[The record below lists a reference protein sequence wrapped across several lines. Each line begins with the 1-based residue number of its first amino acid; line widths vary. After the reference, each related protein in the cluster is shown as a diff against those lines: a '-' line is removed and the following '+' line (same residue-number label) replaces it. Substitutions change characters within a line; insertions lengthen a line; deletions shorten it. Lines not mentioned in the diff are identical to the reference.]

1 MGFFDK
7 IKEFSLKVTEVEN
20 SIYSGKTDYLEMYE
34 RNLQLEKEI
43 EQRTK
48 ELNLANKR
56 ILTLQHI
63 LDMMNSAKPLQSVL
77 ENIVNS
83 LQGELGYLHSNIV
96 RVASDDKGEYMHVL
110 AQSKDLA
117 IQRVNSIIH
126 DPMQT
131 RRLAYDPDS
140 YYAIAIREK
149 KIVQTKNFEKAL
161 RFILPNLDEATVNDT
176 VQNIQS
182 KSLIIIPLY
191 TRSKPFGIFCVF
203 SSREELT
210 DTEADFLT
218 TYAQQIEV
226 AITIADLF
234 ETVKSQAVTDSLTG
248 LYNRRYFEECLTRE
262 VTRAQRQ
269 NQPFS
274 IIGLDLDFLKKINDV
289 HGHAYGDLA
298 IKTIA
303 EILKKNARSIDI
315 AARMGGEEF
324 NLLLPGIDS
333 KGAMIAA
340 ERIRKAIEVE
350 EIETIGHITAS
361 VGVATY
367 LEHSDNIDEVMELTD
382 QAMYMSKRNG
392 RNQVTLAKPITE
404 TSWQE
409 IAVNTF
415 IDILSKHNVPIDA
428 SVSEEIC
435 EKLKNTTGTKDVLY
449 SVADMINSIYN
460 PLHSEGVMKSKV
472 LLAVSLAKRFDL
484 SKEEIDNLR
493 IATLLYDIG
502 NLMLPPEILL
512 KRGPLTDVEHIKM
525 QEHPLIAAREIL
537 KPISYIQDV
546 IPIIEHH
553 HENWDGTGYPGKIA
567 KEEIPMT
574 SQIILIVDAYFALTE
589 QRPYRAKLSPKEAL
603 EIIKKDAG
611 KKWNKALVEE
621 FVSFIDHDL
630 N

>member
-7 IKEFSLKVTEVEN
+7 IKEFSIKISEVEN
-20 SIYSGKTDYLEMYE
+20 SIYGGKTDYLEIYE

-48 ELNLANKR
+48 ELNVANKR

-77 ENIVNS
+77 ENIVNNI
-83 LQGELGYLHSNIV
+83 QGELGYLHSNII
-96 RVASDDKGEYMHVL
+96 RVNSDENGDYMSVL

-117 IQRVNSIIH
+117 IQRINSIIH
-126 DPMQT
+126 NPMQK
-131 RRLAYDPDS
+131 RRLAFSSDS
-140 YYAIAIREK
+140 FYAEALQDK
-149 KIVQTKNFEKAL
+149 KIVQTRNFEKAL
-161 RFILPNLDEATVNDT
+161 RSILPDLDDEIIKEAI
-176 VQNIQS
+176 QNKMS

-191 TRSKPFGIFCVF
+191 TRNNPFGLFCVF
-203 SSREELT
+203 SSREELSK
-210 DTEADFLT
+210 TETDFLS

-248 LYNRRYFEECLTRE
+248 LYNRRYFEEYLAKE

-303 EILKKNARSIDI
+303 NILKKNARSIDI

-324 NLLLPGIDS
+324 NVLLPGVDS

-340 ERIRKAIEVE
+340 ERIRKAIESE

-361 VGVATY
+361 IGVASY
-367 LEHSDNIDEVMELTD
+367 LEHSDNIEEVMELTD
-382 QAMYMSKRNG
+382 QAMYLSKRNG
-392 RNQVTLAKPITE
+392 RNQVTLAKPIAE

-415 IDILSKHNVPIDA
+415 IDILTKHNIPIDNNL
-428 SVSEEIC
+428 SNEIC
-435 EKLKNTTGTKDVLY
+435 EKLKNNTQTKDVLY

-460 PLHSEGVMKSKV
+460 PLHSEGIMKSKV

-502 NLMLPPEILL
+502 NLMLPKEILL

-537 KPISYIQDV
+537 KPISYIQDI

-553 HENWDGTGYPGKIA
+553 HENWDGTGYPGKIS

-589 QRPYRAKLSPKEAL
+589 QRPYRAKLSPKEAI
-603 EIIKKDAG
+603 EIIKKDSG
-611 KKWNKALVEE
+611 KKWNQALVQE

-630 N
+630 S

>member
-1 MGFFDK
+1 M
-7 IKEFSLKVTEVEN
+7 
-20 SIYSGKTDYLEMYE
+20 
-34 RNLQLEKEI
+34 
-43 EQRTK
+43 
-48 ELNLANKR
+48 
-56 ILTLQHI
+56 
-63 LDMMNSAKPLQSVL
+63 
-77 ENIVNS
+77 
-83 LQGELGYLHSNIV
+83 
-96 RVASDDKGEYMHVL
+96 
-110 AQSKDLA
+110 
-117 IQRVNSIIH
+117 
-126 DPMQT
+126 
-131 RRLAYDPDS
+131 
-140 YYAIAIREK
+140 
-149 KIVQTKNFEKAL
+149 
-161 RFILPNLDEATVNDT
+161 
-176 VQNIQS
+176 S

-191 TRSKPFGIFCVF
+191 TRNNPFGLFCVF
-203 SSREELT
+203 SSREELSK
-210 DTEADFLT
+210 TETDFLS

-248 LYNRRYFEECLTRE
+248 LYNRRYFEEYLAKE

-303 EILKKNARSIDI
+303 NILKKNARSIDI

-324 NLLLPGIDS
+324 NVLLPGVDS

-340 ERIRKAIEVE
+340 ERIRKAIESE

-361 VGVATY
+361 IGVASY
-367 LEHSDNIDEVMELTD
+367 LEHSDNIEEVMELTD
-382 QAMYMSKRNG
+382 QAMYLSKRNG
-392 RNQVTLAKPITE
+392 RNQVTLAKPIAE

-415 IDILSKHNVPIDA
+415 IDILTKHNIPIDNNL
-428 SVSEEIC
+428 SNEIC
-435 EKLKNTTGTKDVLY
+435 EKLKNNTQTKDVLY

-460 PLHSEGVMKSKV
+460 PLHSEGIMKSKV

-502 NLMLPPEILL
+502 NLMLPKEILL

-537 KPISYIQDV
+537 KPISYIQDI

-553 HENWDGTGYPGKIA
+553 HENWDGTGYPGKIS

-589 QRPYRAKLSPKEAL
+589 QRPYRAKLSPKEAI
-603 EIIKKDAG
+603 EIIKKDSG
-611 KKWNKALVEE
+611 KKWNQALVQE

-630 N
+630 S

>member
-7 IKEFSLKVTEVEN
+7 LKEFSIKIAEVEN
-20 SIYSGKTDYLEMYE
+20 SIYSGKTDYLEIYE

-77 ENIVNS
+77 DNIVNS
-83 LQGELGYLHSNIV
+83 IQGELGYLHSNIIKV
-96 RVASDDKGEYMHVL
+96 DQDEKGKYMTVL
-110 AQSKDLA
+110 AQSKDDA
-117 IQRVNSIIH
+117 IQRINDIIH

-131 RRLAYDPDS
+131 RRLAFNPES
-140 YYAIAIREK
+140 FYAEALNEK

-161 RFILPNLDEATVNDT
+161 KYILPDLDERIVEEALSEKY
-176 VQNIQS
+176 S
-182 KSLIIIPLY
+182 KSIIIIPLY
-191 TRSKPFGIFCVF
+191 TRNNPFGLFCVF
-203 SSREELT
+203 SSREDLT
-210 DTEADFLT
+210 ESETDFLS

-234 ETVKSQAVTDSLTG
+234 ETVKAQAVSDSLTG
-248 LYNRRYFEECLTRE
+248 LYNRRYFEEYLKKE

-274 IIGLDLDFLKKINDV
+274 LIGLDLDFLKKINDV
-289 HGHAYGDLA
+289 YGHAYGDLA

-303 EILKKNARSIDI
+303 DILKKNARSIDI

-324 NLLLPGIDS
+324 NVLLPGVDS

-340 ERIRKAIEVE
+340 ERIRKAIESQ

-361 VGVATY
+361 IGVATY
-367 LEHSDNIDEVMELTD
+367 LEHSDNIEEVLELTD
-382 QAMYMSKRNG
+382 QAMYISKRNG

-415 IDILSKHNVPIDA
+415 MDILSKHNVPIDSTMA
-428 SVSEEIC
+428 NEIC
-435 EKLKNTTGTKDVLY
+435 QKLQTANSTKDALY
-449 SVADMINSIYN
+449 SAADMINSIYN
-460 PLHSEGVMKSKV
+460 PLHSDGIMKSKV

-484 SKEEIDNLR
+484 PKEQIDNLR

-525 QEHPLIAAREIL
+525 QQHPVIAAREIL

-553 HENWDGTGYPGKIA
+553 HENWDGTGYPGKIS
-567 KEEIPMT
+567 KDEIPIT

-589 QRPYRAKLSPKEAL
+589 QRPYRAKLSPVEAL
-603 EIIKKDAG
+603 IEIKKDTG
-611 KKWNKALVEE
+611 KKWSEALVQE
-621 FVSFIDHDL
+621 FVTLIEHDL